1 MTIVALDDNQHTL
14 ALVRS
19 VLRSLG
25 VERVRCYLR
34 PESALAAIEAAPPE
48 IVITDWELGPTSGLH
63 FARKL
68 RLSDNPRIAGLPIIM
83 LTAHAD
89 ATLVRAAR
97 EAGIDSFVV
106 KPFSAAVLAQ
116 HIAAARRRAQGPA
129 ISAMPS
135 RAEVLA
141 AETRLAELRRR
152 FEGSL
157 GAVVTELGAICQAIG
172 TDPAARE
179 RARRLAHDLKGQ
191 GASFSY
197 PLLTEF
203 AGSLQRLLDETA
215 TEDPLL
221 LQLAVLHVQAIGAV
235 AQDRVTGDGG
245 EAGQALRQGFA
256 RTIARLTGQM
266 PTR

>member
-25 VERVRCYLR
+25 VDRVRCYLR
-34 PESALAAIEAAPPE
+34 PDSALAAIEALPPQL
-48 IVITDWELGPTSGLH
+48 VITDWELGPTSGLH
-63 FARKL
+63 FARTL
-68 RLSDNPRIAGLPIIM
+68 RQSANAAVASLPIIM

-97 EAGIDSFVV
+97 DAGIDSYVV
-106 KPFSAAVLAQ
+106 KPFSATVLAQ
-116 HIAAARRRAQGPA
+116 HVAAARRRGRGPA
-129 ISAMPS
+129 VSAMPS
-135 RAEVLA
+135 RTEVLA
-141 AETRLAELRRR
+141 AETRLAALRQR
-152 FEGSL
+152 FERSL
-157 GAVVTELGAICQAIG
+157 GAVVAELGAICQAIG
-172 TDPAARE
+172 TDPAARG

-203 AGSLQRLLDETA
+203 AGSLQHLLDDAA
-215 TEDPLL
+215 TDDPLL
-221 LQLAVLHVQAIGAV
+221 RQLAVLHVQAMSAV
-235 AQDRVTGDGG
+235 AQERVTGDGG

-256 RTIARLTGQM
+256 RTIARLTGQA
-266 PTR
+266 PAG